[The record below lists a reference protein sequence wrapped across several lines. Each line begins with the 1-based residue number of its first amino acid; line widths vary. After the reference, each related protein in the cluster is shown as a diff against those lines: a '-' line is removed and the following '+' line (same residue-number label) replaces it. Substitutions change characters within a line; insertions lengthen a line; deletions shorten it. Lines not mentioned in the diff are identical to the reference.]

1 MKQLI
6 RIAVFVTG
14 ALMATAPARAVCTN
28 EPKKSLN
35 DEVTRIKDCLKAHE
49 RPHTNDEVL
58 LYSWQHVN
66 KTGDMTTLQQEP
78 FCAKYTAQQQ
88 FTDELRVRR
97 KHKDAH
103 ADTVKKAQALSG
115 SHTNMLDL
123 QAAWDHEKTTVA
135 DKAKR
140 EALQDA
146 YVLAAYDKV
155 YPGILIRWHET
166 EDQLKHEIDQ
176 KLGAASGNAKAR
188 YEGEKLAFLV
198 AGASNSIAQY
208 VSNQSVGNGV
218 YMGSNPIEFLNHF
231 EGDSDGIVC
240 HIQGEKIVDIDKAPS
255 RKVLQDAKILLHEV
269 TPITNP
275 SGYNQWVWPVA
286 FEAAAQGHIFKWNNG
301 KEVYVSKCA
310 VKPAE
315 CRKVKID
322 DFGKCD
328 HTEKLVAELEAKP
341 KLAEALLKNSGA
353 DFDHRFL
360 AIWARCAA
368 KGKPTCDA
376 GLKTKLAALPKTH
389 PLHGSLQAPEY
400 AAVKKACGW

>member
-1 MKQLI
+1 MKPLF
-6 RIAVFVTG
+6 AAA
-14 ALMATAPARAVCTN
+14 ALLAALAAASPARAACTN

-35 DEVTRIKDCLKAHE
+35 DEVTRIKECLKAHE
-49 RPHTNDEVL
+49 RPHTEAEVL

-66 KTGDMTTLQQEP
+66 KTGDMTKVGQPE

-88 FTDELRVRR
+88 FTDELRIRR
-97 KHKDAH
+97 KHKTTH
-103 ADTVKKAQALSG
+103 ADVIKRALELTGAHS
-115 SHTNMLDL
+115 SLLDL
-123 QAAWDHEKTTVA
+123 QAAWDKEKTTIA
-135 DKAKR
+135 EKPKK
-140 EALQDA
+140 EAAEDA
-146 YVLAAYDKV
+146 YMMAGYDKI
-155 YPGILIRWHET
+155 YPGILLRWSQT
-166 EDQLKHEIDQ
+166 EDQLKHDVET
-176 KLGAASGNAKAR
+176 KLSTATGTAKAR
-188 YEGEKLAFLV
+188 YEGDKLAFLV
-198 AGASNSIAQY
+198 AGGASTISQY

-218 YMGSNPIEFLNHF
+218 YFGANPVEFLSHF

-240 HIQGEKIVDIDKAPS
+240 HIKGEKIVDIDKPAS
-255 RKVLQDAKILLHEV
+255 RKVLSDAHILLAAP

-275 SGYNQWVWPVA
+275 SSYNQWAWPVA
-286 FEAAAQGHIFKWNNG
+286 FEAAAQGHLFKWNNG
-301 KEVYVSKCA
+301 KDVYVSKCA

-315 CRKVKID
+315 CRPIKID

-341 KLAEALLKNSGA
+341 KLAEALMKNSGG

-376 GLKTKLAALPKTH
+376 GLKNKLAALPKTH

-400 AAVKKACGW
+400 AQVKKACGW